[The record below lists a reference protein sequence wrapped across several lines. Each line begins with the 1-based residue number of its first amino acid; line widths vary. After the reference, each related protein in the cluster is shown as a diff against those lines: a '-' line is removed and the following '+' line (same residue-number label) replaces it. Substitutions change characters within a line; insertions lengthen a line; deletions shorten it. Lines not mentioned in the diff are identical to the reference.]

1 MVSLLDSSKDE
12 DNLFP
17 QKNTFQIN
25 GRLIIWDRP
34 LVMGIVNLTPDSF
47 YEDSRTNKSL
57 EVAKSLLEKHIVEGA
72 DILDL
77 GGYSSRPGADD
88 ISVSEEEDRVLPVV
102 EWLATNFPE
111 TLISI
116 DTFRSQ
122 VAEKALDS
130 GAHIVN
136 DISAGELDPEMLPL
150 MGRRKNPYIAMHM
163 RGNPKTMQQ
172 HTNYEDVI
180 LDIMYYF
187 AKKQDEFKKFGIKDV
202 IIDPGFGFAK
212 TIKQNFWI
220 LKNLQQFRTFP
231 FPILVGLS
239 RKSMVYRTLKID
251 SSEALNGST
260 ALHMH
265 ALGHGANILRVHDV
279 KEAKQTVELYNN
291 LYPII

>member
-1 MVSLLDSSKDE
+1 
-12 DNLFP
+12 
-17 QKNTFQIN
+17 
-25 GRLIIWDRP
+25 
-34 LVMGIVNLTPDSF
+34 
-47 YEDSRTNKSL
+47 
-57 EVAKSLLEKHIVEGA
+57 
-72 DILDL
+72 
-77 GGYSSRPGADD
+77 
-88 ISVSEEEDRVLPVV
+88 
-102 EWLATNFPE
+102 
-111 TLISI
+111 
-116 DTFRSQ
+116 
-122 VAEKALDS
+122 
-130 GAHIVN
+130 
-136 DISAGELDPEMLPL
+136 
-150 MGRRKNPYIAMHM
+150 M

-172 HTNYEDVI
+172 HTNYEDII